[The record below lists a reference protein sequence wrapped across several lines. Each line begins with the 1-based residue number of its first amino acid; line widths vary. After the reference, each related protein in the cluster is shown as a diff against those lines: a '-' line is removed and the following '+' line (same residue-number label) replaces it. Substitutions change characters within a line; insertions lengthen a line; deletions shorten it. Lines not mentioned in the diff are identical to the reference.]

1 MPLYNVSAGKN
12 TPHDI
17 NVIIEI
23 PAQGN
28 PVKYEVDKESAAL
41 FVDRF
46 MGTAMQYPSNYGYIP
61 QTLSSDGD
69 PVDVLVI
76 TPVPLLSRCI
86 IRCRPVGLLD
96 VTDEAGPDPKILA
109 VPIKKLTSFYDHI
122 DEYQDFPDASLTTIA
137 HFFEHYK
144 DLEENKW
151 VQVKGWLN
159 KKYAYDEITKS
170 ITRYQISQQDRRE
183 LYRRSP

>member
-1 MPLYNVSAGKN
+1 MPLYNVSPGKN
-12 TPHDI
+12 PPHDI

-61 QTLSSDGD
+61 QTLSRDDD
-69 PVDVLVI
+69 PVDVLVV

-96 VTDEAGPDPKILA
+96 VTDDAGPDPKILA
-109 VPIKKLTSFYDHI
+109 VPIKKLTPYYNHI
-122 DEYQDFPDASLTTIA
+122 DDYQDFPDASLITIA

-144 DLEENKW
+144 DLEDNKW

-159 KKYAYDEITKS
+159 KEAALDEITKS
-170 ITRYQISQQDRRE
+170 ITRYQINQQDRRE
-183 LYRRSP
+183 LDRRLP